1 MTDST
6 APTAEQLPAEA
17 QQVIQRIGTAQTIL
31 IIGHIRPDGDCLGS
45 CLGLFVAL
53 ESLGKSVRFF
63 TAGPVP
69 PMFRYLPR
77 FDKIETA
84 LPDVGQFDLILCVDT
99 ADAGR
104 VFPGYEPVGEVLV
117 IDHHISNT
125 HFGKI
130 NWVDG
135 KAAAAAEMVYW
146 LAGGLDVEISAE
158 IATALYTGI
167 VTDTGGFRFSNTSDT
182 TFRIAAE
189 LTARGA
195 NAAQIAEIVWG
206 SKSPAAVKLFA
217 LVMSTINYEF
227 DGRLAWNEVTRQMM
241 LSAGDDSIELDGL
254 SGELRAIDGVQV
266 SVLFSETAEGE
277 CRIGFRSKGQ
287 VNVST
292 LAQLLGGGGHKNASG
307 ASINEDYLLAKKRA
321 LQVIRDYLKE
331 NLDSI

>member
-6 APTAEQLPAEA
+6 ILTAVQLPTEA
-17 QQVIQRIGTAQTIL
+17 QEIIQHIGTAKTIL

-45 CLGLFVAL
+45 CLGLFVTL

-63 TAGPVP
+63 TAGPIP
-69 PMFRYLPR
+69 PMFSYLPR
-77 FDKIETA
+77 FEKIETE
-84 LPDVGQFDLILCVDT
+84 LPDAAQFDLILCVDT

-104 VFPGYEPVGEVLV
+104 VFSGYEPAGEVLV

-125 HFGKI
+125 NFGTI

-135 KAAAAAEMVYW
+135 KAAAAAEMIYW
-146 LAGGLDVEISAE
+146 LAGGLGVEINAE

-195 NAAQIAEIVWG
+195 NAAEIAEIVWG

-227 DGRLAWNEVTRQMM
+227 DGKLAWNEVTRQMM
-241 LSAGDDSIELDGL
+241 IAAGDEVELDGL
-254 SGELRAIDGVQV
+254 SGELRGIEGVQV
-266 SVLFSETAEGE
+266 SVLFSETEEGQ

-307 ASINEDYLLAKKRA
+307 ASINEEYLLAKQRA
-321 LQVIRDYLKE
+321 LQVIREYLAE
-331 NLDSI
+331 NLSG